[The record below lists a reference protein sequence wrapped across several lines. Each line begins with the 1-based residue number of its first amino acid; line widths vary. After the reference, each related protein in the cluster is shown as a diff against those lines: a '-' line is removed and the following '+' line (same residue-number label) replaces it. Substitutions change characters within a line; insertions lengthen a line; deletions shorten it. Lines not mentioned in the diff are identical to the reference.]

1 MHTSP
6 SNKRYIGVT
15 KQKPMSRWRT
25 DGSGYKDSKYFWN
38 AIQKYG
44 WDNFQHEILFENLTQ
59 EEAEQKEIE
68 LISYYKSNQRKFGY
82 NIANGGNCVGTVSE
96 ETRLKISYA
105 NTHRSEETREKLRQA
120 MLGKKLSDETKRKM
134 SESRMGYKFSEE
146 SRKKISESR
155 KGKPMSDEAKEK
167 MIKSKTGKKLS
178 EEHKSKISK
187 ALKGHVTTEETRLKL
202 SKSHKGK
209 VASEETK
216 KKLSE
221 AAKRGMTEERK
232 QRLLY
237 WASHK
242 DKEAL
247 AKMSESH
254 KIPVIQ
260 LSKEDDFIKRFDSAT
275 DAGIQLNINSS
286 NITSC
291 CKKRYGY
298 KTVGGYK
305 WMYASEYDE
314 LQKTIIGNSENI
326 IGEK

>member
-1 MHTSP
+1 MSEHIYIVYMHISP

-15 KQKPMSRWRT
+15 KQKPISRWRT
-25 DGSGYKDSKYFWN
+25 DGSGYKDNKYFWN

-44 WDNFQHEILFENLTQ
+44 WDNFQHEILFENLTK

-68 LISYYKSNQRKFGY
+68 LIAYYKSNQSKFGY

-105 NTHRSEETREKLRQA
+105 NKHRSEETREKLRQA

-155 KGKPMSDEAKEK
+155 KGKPMSDEAKSK
-167 MIKSKTGKKLS
+167 MIQSKTGKKLS
-178 EEHKSKISK
+178 EEHKNKISN
-187 ALKGHVTTEETRLKL
+187 ALKGHITTEETRLKL
-202 SKSHKGK
+202 SKSLKGK
-209 VASEETK
+209 IVSEETK
-216 KKLSE
+216 KKISE
-221 AAKRGMTEERK
+221 ATKNSMSEERR
-232 QRLLY
+232 QQLSYL
-237 WASHK
+237 ASRR
-242 DKEAL
+242 DKETL

-254 KIPVIQ
+254 KIPVVQ
-260 LSKEDDFIKRFDSAT
+260 LSKEDDFIKRFDSST
-275 DAGIQLNINSS
+275 DAAIQLNISSS

-291 CKKRYGY
+291 CKKRYGF

-305 WMYASEYDE
+305 WMYASEYDK
-314 LQKTIIGNSENI
+314 LKKNSDF
-326 IGEK
+326 